1 LYIRLADPIHHLP
14 ARYRISDRLIG
25 SERVMLN
32 KLRLVIG
39 GPAVTAYLLVLVLFL
54 MFWDMLLDK
63 NRSRTT
69 FLFHPLFKCVSR
81 QETTMR

>member
-1 LYIRLADPIHHLP
+1 
-14 ARYRISDRLIG
+14 
-25 SERVMLN
+25 MLN

-69 FLFHPLFKCVSR
+69 FLFHRLSKCVSR